1 MEYQLITTS
10 EQLKNVCRK
19 AQTHAA
25 VALDTEFVRTRT
37 LTPQLGLLQLYD
49 GDQLVLIDPL
59 QIEDMQPFITL
70 MLNSNVVKVLHSCS
84 EDLEAFLTAFDCIPS
99 PVFDTQFAASVLNIG
114 PTLGYARLVEML
126 SNVQLDKGESRT
138 DWLARPLSEKQ
149 LHYAAND
156 VLYLLPVYENLNKQ
170 ITEKGLL
177 NWVFDEMTTLAAKKA
192 ANLPAEFAYL
202 PVKNNWRL
210 NIEQLTVLQH
220 LSAWRIG
227 MARKKDLALNFV
239 LKESLMFEI
248 AQRLPDSRHELSSVC
263 GMIAPTMRRYGDTLL
278 DIVQRARDEY
288 NDLPQD
294 KHLPRAQRLV
304 DFPAYKKTLAELKTA
319 ANDIAEQYQVPVE
332 VVASKKQ
339 LNQVLKWYWFD
350 LDEMQV
356 QGLTPD
362 LLTGWRA
369 PLFKNA
375 IETVIGPEKEV

>member
-10 EQLKNVCRK
+10 EQLKNVCK
-19 AQTHAA
+19 NAQLHDA

-49 GDQLVLIDPL
+49 GEQLVLIDPL
-59 QIEDMQPFITL
+59 QIKDMTPFVEL
-70 MLNSNVVKVLHSCS
+70 MLNENVVKVLHSCS
-84 EDLEAFLTAFDCIPS
+84 EDLEAFLTAFDCVPS
-99 PVFDTQFAASVLNIG
+99 PIFDTQFAASVLNIG

-156 VLYLLPVYENLNKQ
+156 VLYLLPVYEMLNKQ
-170 ITEKGLL
+170 IVEKGVLS
-177 NWVFDEMTTLAAKKA
+177 WVFDEMKTLAAKKA
-192 ANLPAEFAYL
+192 ANLPPEFAYL

-210 NIEQLTVLQH
+210 SIEQLTVLQH
-220 LSAWRIG
+220 LAAWRIG

-248 AQRLPDSRHELSSVC
+248 AHRLPDNRYELTNVS

-278 DIVQRARDEY
+278 EIVQRAREEY
-288 NDLPQD
+288 NDLPED

-304 DFPAYKKTLAELKTA
+304 DFPAYKKILGQLKSA
-319 ANDIAEQYQVPVE
+319 ADEIAKHHEVPVE

-356 QGLTPD
+356 QGLMPD

-369 PLFKNA
+369 PLINAA
-375 IETVIGPEKEV
+375 IESVIGPDKET

>member
-10 EQLKNVCRK
+10 EQLKAVCRK
-19 AQTHAA
+19 AQTHDA

-49 GDQLVLIDPL
+49 GEQLVLIDPL
-59 QIEDMQPFITL
+59 QIEDMQPFVAL
-70 MLNSNVVKVLHSCS
+70 MLNRDVVKVLHSCS
-84 EDLEAFLTAFDCIPS
+84 EDLEAFLTAFDCVPT

-126 SNVQLDKGESRT
+126 SDVHLDKGESRT

-156 VLYLLPVYENLNKQ
+156 VLYLLPVYEMLNQQ
-170 ITEKGLL
+170 ITERGLL
-177 NWVFDEMTTLAAKKA
+177 HWVFDEMSTLAAKKA
-192 ANLPAEFAYL
+192 ANLPPEFAYL

-220 LSAWRIG
+220 LAAWRIG

-248 AQRLPDSRHELSSVC
+248 AQKLPDSRHELSSVC

-278 DIVQRARDEY
+278 EIVQRAREEY

-304 DFPAYKKTLAELKTA
+304 DFPAYKKVLAQLKDA
-319 ANDIAEQYQVPVE
+319 ANDIAAQHQVPVE

-369 PLFKNA
+369 PLFSAA
-375 IETVIGPEKEV
+375 IETIIGPAKET